1 MPDRQRLL
9 NLKIKLGA
17 SALLMSLALTTLTGC
32 GMTDTNGSDG
42 SDSSAGSDDL
52 PSAGT
57 SNSEDAADEAER
69 VSSEL
74 YDLIGIKGKASDTG
88 PGVSECD
95 DKDPE
100 KYFTIFHPWTFTP
113 ASADQLEGVMER
125 LKTELPK
132 NGWKVVEYGRDNS
145 KNKNL
150 SLTADND
157 EKKYSVQIAYFA
169 KDESPNL
176 NLMLVSGCYQV
187 PDGEKVYRF

>member
-1 MPDRQRLL
+1 
-9 NLKIKLGA
+9 
-17 SALLMSLALTTLTGC
+17 MSLALTTLTGC

-88 PGVSECD
+88 PGVSECG

-169 KDESPNL
+169 KDASPNL